1 MKSLKSKIAA
11 SALAL
16 SLAGGVFVT
25 NPTTAEAAGKPLNI
39 KKVLNLPAEG
49 VTTPSETFTF
59 KFTAHSKNGDE
70 NKATE
75 LPKVSD
81 VTIAYTA
88 DDKGDNNTEKP
99 GKQLIKESADA
110 LASVNWTES
119 GQFTYTVTE
128 FVDENSKTDYMTYSQ
143 ASYLVSVFVGKT
155 DDGTGY
161 EVKDIQIKKIK
172 DDAGKDI
179 TDPKKEEYTPG
190 DDSDTT
196 KDNNKFAFENNY
208 DKEDGNENPGGG
220 SDITNDDKK
229 GFALRKTV
237 EDESNDDFKFKL
249 TVEKPVGS
257 NSSEKA
263 KFTYK
268 IVNKGGKAGKEK
280 TGTYGTAV
288 EDIILKHNER
298 LVFTKVLLGSKV
310 TVEET
315 DSGRYEGSVSS
326 SMFNGTDANKE
337 NSGIIGDQ
345 AGGNFVE
352 YENKTQTA
360 TGLLVDNLPFIALVA
375 VAGAGIAFFIKG
387 KKEDEEALA

>member
-88 DDKGDNNTEKP
+88 DDKDDNNTKKD

-190 DDSDTT
+190 DSSDTT
-196 KDNNKFAFENNY
+196 KDKNKFAFENNY
-208 DKEDGNENPGGG
+208 DKEDGNNNPGSG
-220 SDITNDDKK
+220 SDITDDDKK

-237 EDESNDDFKFKL
+237 DDKSNDDFKFKL
-249 TVEKPVGS
+249 TVEKPVGT
-257 NSSEKA
+257 NSA
-263 KFTYK
+263 ADATFTYK
-268 IVNKGGKAGKEK
+268 IVNKEGTAGEEK
-280 TGTYGTAV
+280 TGTYGTSI
-288 EDIILKHNER
+288 ENIILKHNER

-326 SMFNGTDANKE
+326 SSFNGTTGTEK
-337 NSGIIGDQ
+337 SGIIGDQ
-345 AGGNFVE
+345 TGGNFVE

>member
-39 KKVLNLPAEG
+39 KKVLNLPKDG
-49 VTTPSETFTF
+49 VTTPAETFTF
-59 KFTAHSKNGDE
+59 KFTAHSKNNDE
-70 NKATE
+70 TKASD
-75 LPKVSD
+75 LPAVSD
-81 VTIAYTA
+81 VTIAYETTESTDN
-88 DDKGDNNTEKP
+88 DDTKG
-99 GKQLIKESADA
+99 GKQLIKESTDA
-110 LASVNWTES
+110 LASVQWEES
-119 GQFTYTVTE
+119 GQFTYKVIETAGTTK
-128 FVDENSKTDYMTYSQ
+128 DMTYSK

-155 DDGTGY
+155 EDGKGY
-161 EVKDIQIKKIK
+161 EVKDLQIMKLT
-172 DDAGKDI
+172 DDAGTDI
-179 TDPKKEEYTPG
+179 EKPKKEGYKPG
-190 DDSDTT
+190 TDDD
-196 KDNNKFAFENNY
+196 KKGNNFAFENNY

-237 EDESNDDFKFKL
+237 DDKSNDDFKFKL
-249 TVEKPVGS
+249 TVVKPVGS
-257 NSSEKA
+257 NSA
-263 KFTYK
+263 ADATFTYK
-268 IVNKGGKAGKEK
+268 IVNKNGIAGDEQ

-326 SMFNGTDANKE
+326 SMFNGTDANKA

-352 YENKTQTA
+352 FENKTQTA

>member
-49 VTTPSETFTF
+49 VTTPAETFTF
-59 KFTAHSKNGDE
+59 KFTAHSKNNDE
-70 NKATE
+70 TKASD
-75 LPKVSD
+75 LPAVSD
-81 VTIAYTA
+81 VTIAYETTESTDN
-88 DDKGDNNTEKP
+88 DDTKG
-99 GKQLIKESADA
+99 GKQLIKESTDA
-110 LASVNWTES
+110 LASVQWEES
-119 GQFTYTVTE
+119 GQFTYKVIETAGTTK
-128 FVDENSKTDYMTYSQ
+128 DMTYSK

-155 DDGTGY
+155 EDGKGY
-161 EVKDIQIKKIK
+161 EVKDLQIMKLT
-172 DDAGKDI
+172 DDAGTDI
-179 TDPKKEEYTPG
+179 EKPKKEGYKPG
-190 DDSDTT
+190 TDDD
-196 KDNNKFAFENNY
+196 KKGNNFAFENNY

-237 EDESNDDFKFKL
+237 DDKSNDDFKFKL
-249 TVEKPVGS
+249 TVVKPVGS
-257 NSSEKA
+257 NSA
-263 KFTYK
+263 ADATFTYK
-268 IVNKGGKAGKEK
+268 IVNKNGIAGDEQ

-326 SMFNGTDANKE
+326 SMFNGTDANKA

-352 YENKTQTA
+352 FENKTQTA

>member
-39 KKVLNLPAEG
+39 KKVLNLPKAG
-49 VTTPSETFTF
+49 VTTPAETFTF
-59 KFTAHSKNGDE
+59 KFTAHSKNNDE
-70 NKATE
+70 TKASD
-75 LPKVSD
+75 LPAVSD
-81 VTIAYTA
+81 VTIAYETTESTDN
-88 DDKGDNNTEKP
+88 DDTKG
-99 GKQLIKESADA
+99 GKQLIKESTDA
-110 LASVNWTES
+110 LASVQWEES
-119 GQFTYTVTE
+119 GQFTYKVIETAGTTK
-128 FVDENSKTDYMTYSQ
+128 DMTYSK

-155 DDGTGY
+155 EDGKGY
-161 EVKDIQIKKIK
+161 EVKDLQIMKLT
-172 DDAGKDI
+172 DDAGTDI
-179 TDPKKEEYTPG
+179 EKPKKEGYKPG
-190 DDSDTT
+190 TDDD
-196 KDNNKFAFENNY
+196 KKGNNFAFENNY

-237 EDESNDDFKFKL
+237 DDKSNDDFKFKL
-249 TVEKPVGS
+249 TVVKPVGS
-257 NSSEKA
+257 NSA
-263 KFTYK
+263 ADATFTYK
-268 IVNKGGKAGKEK
+268 IVNKNGIAGDEQ

-326 SMFNGTDANKE
+326 SMFNGTDANKA

-352 YENKTQTA
+352 FENKTQTA

>member
-49 VTTPSETFTF
+49 VTTPAETFTF
-59 KFTAHSKNGDE
+59 KFTANSKNGDTTKTDIPTV
-70 NKATE
+70 N
-75 LPKVSD
+75 D

-99 GKQLIKESADA
+99 GKQLIKETTDA
-110 LASVNWTES
+110 LASVQWEES
-119 GQFTYTVTE
+119 GQFTYKVIETAGTTK
-128 FVDENSKTDYMTYSQ
+128 DMTYSK

-155 DDGTGY
+155 DDGNGY

-190 DDSDTT
+190 DSSDTT
-196 KDNNKFAFENNY
+196 KDKNNFAFENNY
-208 DKEDGNENPGGG
+208 DKEAGNKKPGGG
-220 SDITNDDKK
+220 SEITDDDKK

-237 EDESNDDFKFKL
+237 DDESNDEFKFKL
-249 TVEKPVGS
+249 TVTKPEGS
-257 NSSEKA
+257 NSA
-263 KFTYK
+263 DTIFTYK
-268 IVNKGGKAGKEK
+268 IVDKDGNAGDDQEGKYGEAKE
-280 TGTYGTAV
+280 G
-288 EDIILKHNER
+288 IILKHNER

-326 SMFNGTDANKE
+326 SMFNGTKGESKE
-337 NSGIIGDQ
+337 GVIGDQ
-345 AGGNFVE
+345 EGGNFIE
-352 YENKTQTA
+352 FLNTKQTP

>member
-25 NPTTAEAAGKPLNI
+25 NPTTAEAAGKSLNI

-59 KFTAHSKNGDE
+59 KFTAHSKNNDE
-70 NKATE
+70 TKASD
-75 LPKVSD
+75 LPAVSD
-81 VTIAYTA
+81 VTIAYSATDK
-88 DDKGDNNTEKP
+88 DDNDTTKD

-110 LASVNWTES
+110 LANVQWTES

-128 FVDENSKTDYMTYSQ
+128 TAGKTKDMTYSQ

-155 DDGTGY
+155 DDGNGY
-161 EVKDIQIKKIK
+161 EVKDLQIKKLT
-172 DDAGKDI
+172 DDAGTDI
-179 TDPKKEEYTPG
+179 EKPKKEGYKPG
-190 DDSDTT
+190 TDDD
-196 KDNNKFAFENNY
+196 KKGNNFAFENNY
-208 DKEDGNENPGGG
+208 DKEDGNNNPGGG
-220 SDITNDDKK
+220 TDIKPEDKK

-237 EDESNDDFKFKL
+237 DDESNDEFKFKL

-257 NSSEKA
+257 NSA
-263 KFTYK
+263 DTKFTYK
-268 IVNKGGKAGKEK
+268 IVDKDVNAGGEQEGEYGKAKE
-280 TGTYGTAV
+280 G
-288 EDIILKHNER
+288 IILKHNQR

-326 SMFNGTDANKE
+326 SMFNGTDANKA

-352 YENKTQTA
+352 YINKTQTP

-375 VAGAGIAFFIKG
+375 VAGAGITFFIKG